1 MKSKA
6 EKQSQKKETTGAQNF
21 RKVVKYFVFPMICAS
36 GRSESRLAEA
46 AGAEP
51 CRQRRNEYFHAAVA
65 RCAFSIQNAQ
75 HTTGSAD
82 FASCAVKKWYAAVKC
97 TKHTIPRPLF

>member
-6 EKQSQKKETTGAQNF
+6 EKQSQKKETTGAQHF

-51 CRQRRNEYFHAAVA
+51 CRQRRNEYFPPLWRDAHFQFKMPNTQPVRQTLQVA
-65 RCAFSIQNAQ
+65 PSKNG
-75 HTTGSAD
+75 T
-82 FASCAVKKWYAAVKC
+82 
-97 TKHTIPRPLF
+97 PL